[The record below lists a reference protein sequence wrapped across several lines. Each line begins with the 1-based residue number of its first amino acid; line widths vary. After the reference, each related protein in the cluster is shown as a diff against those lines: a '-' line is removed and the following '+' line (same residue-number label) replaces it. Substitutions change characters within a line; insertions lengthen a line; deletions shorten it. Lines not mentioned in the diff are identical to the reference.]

1 MDVSNEGANMS
12 AKGKIIWGACQP
24 EGSPENFLKLDS
36 LKHHFQYSLDWT
48 RISLQEWSFVSRCMG
63 YIGKQFSL

>member
-12 AKGKIIWGACQP
+12 AKGKNFWEACQR

-36 LKHHFQYSLDWT
+36 LKQHFLHSLDWT
-48 RISLQEWSFVSRCMG
+48 RISLQE
-63 YIGKQFSL
+63 